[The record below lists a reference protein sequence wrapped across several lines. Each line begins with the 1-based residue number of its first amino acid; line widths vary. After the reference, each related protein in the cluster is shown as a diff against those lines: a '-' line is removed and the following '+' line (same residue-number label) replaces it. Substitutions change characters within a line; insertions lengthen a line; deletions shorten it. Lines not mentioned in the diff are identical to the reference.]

1 MWETN
6 RNLSLWVTMF
16 FSGCGAPTGLLAGM
30 WEFPSLLLDEENSK
44 VKQKGALCAEVG
56 RILGVEVNKD
66 LLSYVGEVSAIQ
78 SPRLHIPSLTTELN
92 LRFFYSSCLLFSA
105 GGSYIL
111 SHSPDV
117 HCVQCFCWGRTRYWR
132 NTKWKTSVANQACSA
147 WGSCL
152 HRTEKGMSPPLL
164 YFISEYTDYFF
175 VGK

>member
-1 MWETN
+1 
-6 RNLSLWVTMF
+6 MF

-92 LRFFYSSCLLFSA
+92 LRFFFILLVSCFRQVVHIFSHIHQTYIVYSVSVEDEHATEETQSEKLQWLTRPALLEAAVST
-105 GGSYIL
+105 GL
-111 SHSPDV
+111 KKV
-117 HCVQCFCWGRTRYWR
+117 
-132 NTKWKTSVANQACSA
+132 
-147 WGSCL
+147 CL
-152 HRTEKGMSPPLL
+152 HHCYISYRSTRITFLL
-164 YFISEYTDYFF
+164 ESNELLLPF
-175 VGK
+175 K